1 MKFAYLLNE
10 SILKNDNIKSIKDKL
25 NFALLR
31 HCRKPIIKK
40 FSDIYDM
47 SLNKIGEAV
56 ITLNRDKLSDDEI
69 IDFFKENNI
78 RNIIYGESDLSVKDY
93 SLCFYDGS
101 RYRFMKNIQRI
112 KSENSANEEYLIIIE
127 PNSSMED
134 ILYIANSL
142 RYINLFCEDRDFSD
156 KAAKYLYEK
165 SATTAGQIRRREEIL
180 KGQYKVISMDKNF
193 DIKYDFIKDKV
204 SYTDLFAPTNERYK
218 VYLDVIGEFYLN
230 DMYFDY
236 LIGSKNK

>member
-25 NFALLR
+25 HFALLR

-56 ITLNRDKLSDDEI
+56 ITLNRDKLNDDEI

-78 RNIIYGESDLSVKDY
+78 SNIIYGESDLSVKDS

-112 KSENSANEEYLIIIE
+112 KSENDANEEYLIIIE

-142 RYINLFCEDRDFSD
+142 RYVNLFCEDRTFSD
-156 KAAKYLYEK
+156 KAAEYLYEK
-165 SATTAGQIRRREEIL
+165 SATTVGQINHREDIL

-193 DIKYDFIKDKV
+193 DVKYDFIKDKV

>member
-31 HCRKPIIKK
+31 HCSKPIIKK

-56 ITLNRDKLSDDEI
+56 ITLNRNKLNDNEI
-69 IDFFKENNI
+69 IDFFTEKNI
-78 RNIIYGESDLSVKDY
+78 RHIIGGESDLYVKNS

-112 KSENSANEEYLIIIE
+112 KSENDSNAEYLIIIE

-142 RYINLFCEDRDFSD
+142 RYVNLFCEDRAFSN
-156 KAAKYLYEK
+156 KTANYLYEK
-165 SATTAGQIRRREEIL
+165 SATTVGQISKREEIL
-180 KGQYKVISMDKNF
+180 NGQYKVISINKNF
-193 DIKYDFIKDKV
+193 DIKYDFIKDKLP
-204 SYTDLFAPTNERYK
+204 YTDLFAITNERYR

-230 DMYFDY
+230 DAYFDY

>member
-165 SATTAGQIRRREEIL
+165 SATTAGQIRRRE
-180 KGQYKVISMDKNF
+180 
-193 DIKYDFIKDKV
+193 
-204 SYTDLFAPTNERYK
+204 
-218 VYLDVIGEFYLN
+218 
-230 DMYFDY
+230 
-236 LIGSKNK
+236 